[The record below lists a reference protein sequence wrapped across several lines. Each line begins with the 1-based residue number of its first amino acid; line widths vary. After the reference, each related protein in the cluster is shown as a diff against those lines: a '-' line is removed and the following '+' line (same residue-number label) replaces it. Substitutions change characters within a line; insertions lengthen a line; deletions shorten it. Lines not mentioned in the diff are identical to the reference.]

1 MPDKRRLT
9 LVGAVLSA
17 AAAMLLLLGWLAWG
31 RGYGYGVDD
40 NPGYVLLFPV
50 FAGFF
55 LWGLV
60 RFRAM
65 ERDAAVAD
73 SKPLSDRGSRE
84 IPAGLLPARE
94 AAVSDTDR
102 AMDAYNRY
110 LAELNARELR
120 HHLREAG
127 LDVFAGDRT

>member
-9 LVGAVLSA
+9 LVGAVVSA

-31 RGYGYGVDD
+31 RGSGYGVDD

-65 ERDAAVAD
+65 ERDAALTEGN
-73 SKPLSDRGSRE
+73 PLSDGEIRE
-84 IPAGLLPARE
+84 IPAGLLPARG
-94 AAVSDTDR
+94 AAASDTDR

-110 LAELNARELR
+110 LAELNARELQ
-120 HHLREAG
+120 HHLRAAG
-127 LDVFAGDRT
+127 LDVFAGDRK